1 MVDMDNNSYNAC
13 KSFIKNLN
21 WFLQRDKQYLEANFN
36 TWKGKNPVVHQTFKD
51 TITDFDF
58 SKIDQLVAKYFKYI
72 LENRDNDVNPTV
84 LEDFEKKFL
93 LEKDNLEILFEN
105 DSLEQSKIEL
115 IGVEIEKKEVE
126 KVTEAVKNF
135 KLALRF

>member
-1 MVDMDNNSYNAC
+1 MDNNSYNAC

-36 TWKGKNPVVHQTFKD
+36 TWKGKNPVVYQAFKD
-51 TITDFDF
+51 TIADFDF

-105 DSLEQSKIEL
+105 DSLEQSKI
-115 IGVEIEKKEVE
+115 
-126 KVTEAVKNF
+126 
-135 KLALRF
+135 KLLEF